1 MNADIKGGTFRPFRL
16 RSMNPQAAQQYL
28 RTRVLTANPEQL
40 QMMLFDGAIRFGEQA
55 RAALQI
61 NNFEISF
68 QMISRM
74 QKIISEL
81 TGSLKH
87 DLAPELCDKL
97 TALYNYAYRK
107 LIEANTAHKIESL
120 DEALDI
126 IKYQRKTWAMLVE
139 QLSRRKAAAAATQI
153 QVPGPDPRME
163 ASISMRG

>member
-1 MNADIKGGTFRPFRL
+1 
-16 RSMNPQAAQQYL
+16 MNPQAAQQYL

-55 RAALQI
+55 RAALQ
-61 NNFEISF
+61 NRNFEISF

-107 LIEANTAHKIESL
+107 LIEANVAHKIESL

-163 ASISMRG
+163 ASISMQG